1 MFGRKSAQPNSKG
14 AREIGL
20 LGVDTRFKGHI
31 RFRGTLRL
39 DGQVE
44 GTIVAE
50 EGSGSVLIVNRKAVV
65 TGNIVSDSVL
75 ISGSV
80 LGNIKALEKVEIFR
94 TGTLRGDVFTADIVI
109 EAGAEYEGNCR
120 MIKNLNPEQR
130 EKIFAHA
137 FAHSPG
143 GGKGNGKTIQP
154 ETPTEGGGRS
164 SV

>member
-1 MFGRKSAQPNSKG
+1 MFGRKTGDRHSQG
-14 AREIGL
+14 AGEIGL

-39 DGQVE
+39 DGEVE
-44 GTIVAE
+44 GTVVAE

-80 LGNIKALEKVEIFR
+80 VGNIKASEKVQIFR
-94 TGTLRGDVFTADIVI
+94 TGALKGDVFTGDIVI

-120 MIKNLNPEQR
+120 MIKNLDPAQR
-130 EKIFAHA
+130 EKLLANA
-137 FAHSPG
+137 FPHGPG
-143 GGKGNGKTIQP
+143 SKGNGKTMAP
-154 ETPTEGGGRS
+154 DTPTEGASRHSG
-164 SV
+164 